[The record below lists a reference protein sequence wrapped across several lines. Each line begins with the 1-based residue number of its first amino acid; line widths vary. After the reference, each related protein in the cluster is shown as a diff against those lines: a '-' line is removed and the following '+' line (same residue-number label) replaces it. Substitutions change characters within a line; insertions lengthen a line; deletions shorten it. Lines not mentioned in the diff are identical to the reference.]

1 MSEENS
7 KVEQDELDNVSP
19 VISTDE
25 DDSVTQTQSSNTTR
39 KEPRN
44 LTKLVIV
51 ASILALG
58 IIALVIGYPEYHI
71 TKTQSA
77 LREHNLKLAR
87 KHVDS
92 LRAFPFT
99 NKAQINFLT
108 ARLERRRGDYDKMN
122 QFLEEAQAAGF
133 DPVMIQRERI
143 LAAAQTANL
152 ELAESRLP
160 DLLNDPRGDERE
172 ICEAY
177 IIGYLQFQQHDA
189 ALQLADAW
197 QNDFPEDA
205 RPHFL
210 EGVIQKSLFNH
221 KLAEEAYRRA
231 LEIDPEYYQAA
242 ARHRRRITNIERYR
256 TSDSIPEDG

>member
-99 NKAQINFLT
+99 NKAQINFL
-108 ARLERRRGDYDKMN
+108 RGSKDVVVTMTK
-122 QFLEEAQAAGF
+122 
-133 DPVMIQRERI
+133 
-143 LAAAQTANL
+143 
-152 ELAESRLP
+152 
-160 DLLNDPRGDERE
+160 
-172 ICEAY
+172 
-177 IIGYLQFQQHDA
+177 
-189 ALQLADAW
+189 
-197 QNDFPEDA
+197 
-205 RPHFL
+205 
-210 EGVIQKSLFNH
+210 
-221 KLAEEAYRRA
+221 
-231 LEIDPEYYQAA
+231 
-242 ARHRRRITNIERYR
+242 
-256 TSDSIPEDG
+256 